1 MDLYIPNQYLLVG
14 KGKNIKKH
22 TPKQM
27 ELTVMG

>member
-1 MDLYIPNQYLLVG
+1 MDLYISNQYLLVG

-22 TPKQM
+22 TQM